1 MAARMR
7 TRPPAE
13 IDTWRR
19 GYQHGQRDALGLAVQ
34 AVQQAPNLAA
44 ARREV
49 KTLLSHAKE
58 KH

>member
-1 MAARMR
+1 MR